1 MTPIELISTI
11 AQGGGFVALAL
22 DGEKLHVRLPR
33 DEAERLKA
41 EIRAIKPEIVA
52 LLRRRTMVH
61 LDVAC
66 TCDEQAYPHFRHRDG
81 TGPGSGRTLAPCN
94 PKQAHGR
101 RK

>member
-11 AQGGGFVALAL
+11 EQGGGFVALAL

-33 DEAERLKA
+33 EEAERLKA

-52 LLRRRTMVH
+52 LLRQRTVVY
-61 LDVAC
+61 LDVPC
-66 TCDEQAYPHFRHRDG
+66 TCDEKPYPHFRHWDG
-81 TGPGSGRTLAPCN
+81 TGPGSGRTLEPCN

-101 RK
+101 RR